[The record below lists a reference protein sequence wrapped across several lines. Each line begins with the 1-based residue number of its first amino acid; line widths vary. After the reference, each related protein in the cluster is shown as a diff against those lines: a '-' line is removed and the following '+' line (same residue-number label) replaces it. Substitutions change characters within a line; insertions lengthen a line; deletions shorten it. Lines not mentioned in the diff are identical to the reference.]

1 MEPDDLRAAWAN
13 MGDQIVS
20 MQHELS
26 QLRRWKETVDQYPD
40 LPAVLRPK
48 DVAAAAKVSLSSAY
62 AIMSD
67 GSMKVFYAGR
77 SPRCSR
83 EEFIRWMQSGGCRRG
98 CAQDD
103 F

>member
-48 DVAAAAKVSLSSAY
+48 DVAIAAKVSISSAY

-67 GSMKVFYAGR
+67 GSMKVFYAGK

-83 EEFIRWMQSGGCRRG
+83 AEFIRWMQSGGCRRG
-98 CAQDD
+98 GAENAV
-103 F
+103 